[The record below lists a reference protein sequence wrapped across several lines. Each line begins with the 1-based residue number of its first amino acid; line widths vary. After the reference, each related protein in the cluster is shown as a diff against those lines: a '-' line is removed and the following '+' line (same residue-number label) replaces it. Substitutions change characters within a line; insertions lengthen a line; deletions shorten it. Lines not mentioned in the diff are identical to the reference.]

1 MQKHYAFLL
10 MILLM
15 LVIPVS
21 RIIAQQSAP
30 AIQPA
35 RSNGVARVN
44 VRGTVFENQTLTP
57 MEGAAVKLY
66 NAKDSM
72 IAGALTAENGRFL
85 LPNIR
90 AGKYT
95 IKVSYMGYKEQVFA
109 VTLPERSGNFK
120 VSDIMMR
127 EEATMMK
134 EAVIEGKLAEL
145 TVVDDT
151 VMYNAD
157 AFKLEDGAMVEELIK
172 KLPGIVEEEDG
183 SYTFNGKNI
192 SQILVDGKEFFGNN
206 RNMVLQNLP
215 AEIVDKVK
223 AYDKKSDRARI
234 TGIDDGEEKT
244 VLDLSIKKNR
254 KRGFFGNLD
263 GAYGTKERYNGRLNL
278 NRFIGD
284 QKFSLIGNGNNTN
297 GNGMTDNQ
305 SVGAT
310 MNWQNKVIELNGSI
324 NGNFRQQSNESF
336 SNSQNFEIKNSAY
349 TNSHN
354 WSSGDNKNF
363 GFQYRVEW
371 KPDSTWNILFRPEFS
386 YGKNNTNSSATS
398 SA

>member
-21 RIIAQQSAP
+21 RIMAQQSAP

-57 MEGAAVKLY
+57 MEGATVKLY

-95 IKVSYMGYKEQVFA
+95 IKVSYMGYKEQDFA
-109 VTLPERSGNFK
+109 VTLPERTGNFK
-120 VSDIMMR
+120 VNDIMMR

-206 RNMVLQNLP
+206 RNMV
-215 AEIVDKVK
+215 
-223 AYDKKSDRARI
+223 
-234 TGIDDGEEKT
+234 
-244 VLDLSIKKNR
+244 
-254 KRGFFGNLD
+254 
-263 GAYGTKERYNGRLNL
+263 
-278 NRFIGD
+278 
-284 QKFSLIGNGNNTN
+284 
-297 GNGMTDNQ
+297 
-305 SVGAT
+305 
-310 MNWQNKVIELNGSI
+310 NKHKL
-324 NGNFRQQSNESF
+324 
-336 SNSQNFEIKNSAY
+336 Y
-349 TNSHN
+349 
-354 WSSGDNKNF
+354 
-363 GFQYRVEW
+363 
-371 KPDSTWNILFRPEFS
+371 
-386 YGKNNTNSSATS
+386 
-398 SA
+398 